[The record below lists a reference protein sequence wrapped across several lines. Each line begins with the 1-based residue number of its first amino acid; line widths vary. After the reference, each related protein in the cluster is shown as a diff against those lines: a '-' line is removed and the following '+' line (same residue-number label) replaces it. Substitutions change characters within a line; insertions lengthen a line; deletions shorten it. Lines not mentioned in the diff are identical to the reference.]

1 MEVQEKTDGQDTRGD
16 TKWVVET
23 TFEIRKK
30 FKSGVSKDVLKREYS
45 TFSEKYEKLF
55 GMICSYECR
64 DQILNMMMLNF
75 KKVKEGHKSQ
85 HDASVDVGGVLV
97 DNYVKPAVDS

>member
-1 MEVQEKTDGQDTRGD
+1 MEVQEKTDGGDTRED

-45 TFSEKYEKLF
+45 LFSEK
-55 GMICSYECR
+55 
-64 DQILNMMMLNF
+64 
-75 KKVKEGHKSQ
+75 
-85 HDASVDVGGVLV
+85 
-97 DNYVKPAVDS
+97 